1 MIGMIKCWK
10 MRVPVILYALPRVAF
25 RIPLMARGP
34 ALALDI
40 VLILLVLETV

>member
-25 RIPLMARGP
+25 RIPMVARGP
-34 ALALDI
+34 ALALGI
-40 VLILLVLETV
+40 VLISSVLETV